1 MLAETP
7 GHMRKVTKRQFDAF
21 CYARQPLVQA
31 RVIAE
36 EIAWFKVFNKKLI
49 ATIIFDKTDED
60 YGYVIL
66 GRDSRQIFRAIEVSS
81 TFFPTQEEA
90 HIDLE
95 RCILKYENDGREIYP
110 QDDEASPSN
119 DLVIPC
125 VTSNKL
131 HPHFTALISNPE
143 LEAAKNLIKEIV
155 YSYIDVDGHYI
166 KEFQT
171 EGFDARLWELYLYV
185 YLHNSGFEII
195 REYPSPDYHVSFFG
209 HEYFIEAV
217 TVNPSKDLN
226 RSDPEP
232 PRTTSEIS
240 ALKQDYMP
248 IKFGSPLYT
257 KLMKKYWKKSHV
269 TGKPLIIAI
278 HDYHMPGSMTW
289 SGSSLHE
296 YLYGVRTR
304 LILDKEGKQTPS
316 LEKINEHSWGNKV
329 IPSNFFAQADTENI
343 SAVLF
348 SNAATITK
356 FNRMGKLAGLG
367 SKNFKMIRHGLLYDP
382 DPNAYE
388 AIPFIIDVDSP
399 EYEES
404 WSDSLMMFHNPRAK
418 YPVDKN
424 CFPDI
429 NHVWYDDEKG
439 FCEYCQPYHVIASV
453 THVIASE

>member
-1 MLAETP
+1 MVAGNPEY
-7 GHMRKVTKRQFDAF
+7 MRNITKHQFDAF

-36 EIAWFKVFNKKLI
+36 EVAWFKVFNKKLI

-90 HIDLE
+90 HIDLKQ
-95 RCILKYENDGREIYP
+95 CISKYENDGRDIYP

-119 DLVIPC
+119 ELVIPC
-125 VTSNKL
+125 VPDNKL
-131 HPHFTALISNPE
+131 HPHFNALISNPE
-143 LEAAKNLIKEIV
+143 LEAEKNLIKEIV

-209 HEYFIEAV
+209 NEYFIEAV

-226 RSDPEP
+226 RSDPKP
-232 PRTTSEIS
+232 PKTIAEIS
-240 ALKQDYMP
+240 SLKEDYMP

-257 KLMKKYWKKSHV
+257 KLKKKYWEKSHV
-269 TGKPLIIAI
+269 AGKPFIVAI

-289 SGSSLHE
+289 SGSSLQE
-296 YLYGVRTR
+296 YLYGVRAF
-304 LILDKEGKQTPS
+304 LDIDKYGKQVPC
-316 LEKINEHSWGNKV
+316 LKKIDNHSWGNKT

-348 SNAATITK
+348 SNAATTTK
-356 FNRMGKLAGLG
+356 FNRMGKC
-367 SKNFKMIRHGLLYDP
+367 NCPRR
-382 DPNAYE
+382 YE
-388 AIPFIIDVDSP
+388 LQS
-399 EYEES
+399 
-404 WSDSLMMFHNPRAK
+404 
-418 YPVDKN
+418 
-424 CFPDI
+424 
-429 NHVWYDDEKG
+429 
-439 FCEYCQPYHVIASV
+439 
-453 THVIASE
+453 T